1 MTIIEQ
7 YHATKRT
14 HPNMLLL
21 FRVGNEYQL
30 FNEDAKTVGQILG
43 LTMTTCGNIA
53 MTIFPHDSLEAHLRT
68 LLQAGHRVAICDQV

>member
-7 YHATKRT
+7 YHAAKRT

-30 FNEDAKTVGQILG
+30 FDEDAKTVGE
-43 LTMTTCGNIA
+43 TSR
-53 MTIFPHDSLEAHLRT
+53 PDHDDQR
-68 LLQAGHRVAICDQV
+68 QHRP